1 MSKHEYSPGGRVAPW
16 LYGIAIGLALFSGF
30 GQMPLYNRYYLTS
43 VPGLGWSGNFIA
55 LSELHY
61 FAAALM
67 LGLLAWRL
75 ALDLRESNAAWSWGP
90 RSWWGWSLLALIALT
105 GAAKALRNAG
115 IFLPPFWLMILDFAH
130 LGGAMAFMFSGLV
143 SLFRPRKDTYLRGE
157 LA

>member
-1 MSKHEYSPGGRVAPW
+1 MSKHDYSPGGRVAVW

-61 FAAALM
+61 FAAALFM
-67 LGLLAWRL
+67 GLVAWRL
-75 ALDLRESNAAWSWGP
+75 ALDTRAGGTWSWGP
-90 RSWWGWSLLALIALT
+90 RSWWGWSLIALLVLS
-105 GAAKALRNAG
+105 GGAKALRNAG
-115 IFLPPFWLMILDFAH
+115 VFLPPLALMLLDFVH
-130 LGGAMAFMFSGLV
+130 LGSAMAFMFSGLV
-143 SLFRPRKDTYLRGE
+143 SLFRPRKKQYLRGG